1 MQAELRTDPAIN
13 RTKVLMAL
21 GMNGEQRG
29 TRSGGSQVPGRNWKK
44 FRLRKSQISRK
55 SMCPANEMTQE
66 TFKRSGKFG
75 AINGAFY

>member
-1 MQAELRTDPAIN
+1 
-13 RTKVLMAL
+13 
-21 GMNGEQRG
+21 MNGESKEEHG
-29 TRSGGSQVPGRNWKK
+29 LVDPTCPGRHWKK

-66 TFKRSGKFG
+66 ILKRSGKFG